1 MKGFYLIWVIR
12 IFSPC
17 RYRPH
22 LASISWMA
30 HRLRQVVP
38 WGWHEYV
45 ELFYTRMR
53 CNFFLK
59 QVTVLSHAVT
69 SKIHNAD
76 PSLTKRINKFLHE
89 RLRYIRG
96 IRKLLWRV
104 GYLRR
109 HIPNFSTITRTVY
122 DLLTKKKEKWNQKW
136 NLYYAK
142 QSQIVKKTE
151 WIPRDVGTCS
161 CKFTNFRISWVW
173 VWLTLICMVGQN
185 AFPPPPRFPRPG
197 IFCFINSK

>member
-1 MKGFYLIWVIR
+1 MKGFYLIWVLR

-59 QVTVLSHAVT
+59 QVTVLCHAVT
-69 SKIHNAD
+69 SKIHNVD

-122 DLLTKKKEKWNQKW
+122 DLLTKKKRKMESEMKP
-136 NLYYAK
+136 LLC
-142 QSQIVKKTE
+142 KT
-151 WIPRDVGTCS
+151 V
-161 CKFTNFRISWVW
+161 TN
-173 VWLTLICMVGQN
+173 C
-185 AFPPPPRFPRPG
+185 
-197 IFCFINSK
+197 

>member
-1 MKGFYLIWVIR
+1 MKGFYLIWVLR

-38 WGWHEYV
+38 WSWHEYV

-69 SKIHNAD
+69 SKIHNVD

-122 DLLTKKKEKWNQKW
+122 DLLKKKKKKNGIRNETFIMQNSHKLLKKHNEYLETLVPAVASSPILEYLEFEFDWPS
-136 NLYYAK
+136 YAWLG
-142 QSQIVKKTE
+142 KT
-151 WIPRDVGTCS
+151 PS
-161 CKFTNFRISWVW
+161 
-173 VWLTLICMVGQN
+173 
-185 AFPPPPRFPRPG
+185 RPHP
-197 IFCFINSK
+197 NSHVLVYFAL